1 MSTRMRTDLETSHHE
16 NIHGG
21 ERQELL
27 LLAVCTYGLFLLA
40 ALYGRLMPSRYCS
53 PRYRETRSI
62 WREAWQ
68 TACST
73 IAFAFNLR

>member
-1 MSTRMRTDLETSHHE
+1 MSTRMRTDLESSHHDS
-16 NIHGG
+16 IHGG

-40 ALYGRLMPSRYCS
+40 TIYGRLMPSRYSS
-53 PRYRETRSI
+53 PLYRERRSV

-68 TACST
+68 TASST